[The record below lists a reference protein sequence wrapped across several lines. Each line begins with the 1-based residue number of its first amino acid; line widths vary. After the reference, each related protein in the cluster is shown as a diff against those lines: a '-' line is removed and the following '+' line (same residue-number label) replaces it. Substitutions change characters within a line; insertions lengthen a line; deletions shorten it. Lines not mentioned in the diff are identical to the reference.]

1 MAVILLWANTAAWS
15 SRVTP
20 SWCLEEEK
28 YKDTVKQECK
38 HAGCWSKSARSV
50 CQRDLTGPQAQQDG
64 GAGQPRGP
72 AVLTSATLRLDVRPM
87 AEAARSPLAAN
98 NQKLGLLAALMRVRV
113 LRI

>member
-1 MAVILLWANTAAWS
+1 M
-15 SRVTP
+15 
-20 SWCLEEEK
+20 
-28 YKDTVKQECK
+28 
-38 HAGCWSKSARSV
+38 
-50 CQRDLTGPQAQQDG
+50 TGPQAQQDG
-64 GAGQPRGP
+64 GAGQQQRGP